1 MVIGVRIPLQLL
13 GTILLAG
20 VVLHGY
26 GQSTLTGTITDQ
38 KTGEPVPFA
47 SVFFAHTTL
56 GTSSLVDGT
65 YSIPRIPDG
74 KYDLVVEV
82 VGFKHHK
89 QPIEFEGGQY
99 RLDIALEQDNV
110 YLDSITVIADQSDKR
125 YLPVFTRFFVGDSRS
140 AKSCKI
146 LNPEVLHFYFDAKR
160 NYLTVSAR
168 KPVQVL
174 NPELG
179 YKVHY
184 TLDRFGLDF
193 SSGTK
198 VMEGSPRFEELPF
211 TKRKDSVTREKK
223 RNAAYQGS
231 LFHFM
236 RALYLNRLEEERF
249 KVQVAD
255 STESA
260 EYVAGS
266 ELLTPFRRN
275 TLISGDKVQQ
285 LNFQGLLKVEY
296 QRSEDWEYPGR
307 IQGRFRGRNPNGF
320 QQTYVRLKAPSLN
333 IYENGYFS
341 DQLSVY
347 LTGYLVWRETVANMV
362 PLGHEVISKKKKK
375 KTKHP

>member
-13 GTILLAG
+13 GTLLLAG

-56 GTSSLVDGT
+56 GTSSLVDGR
-65 YSIPRIPDG
+65 YSILRIPDG

-99 RLDIALEQDNV
+99 RLNITLEQDNV

-125 YLPVFTRFFVGDSRS
+125 YLPEFTRFFVGDSRS

-168 KPVQVL
+168 NPIQVL
-174 NPELG
+174 NPSLG

-184 TLDRFGLDF
+184 TLERFGLDF
-193 SSGTK
+193 TTGAK
-198 VMEGSPRFEELPF
+198 VMQGSPRFEELPF
-211 TKRKDSVTREKK
+211 TKQKDSVAREKK
-223 RNAAYQGS
+223 RTEAYQGS

-236 RALYLNRLEEERF
+236 RAVYSNALNDEGFRLYI
-249 KVQVAD
+249 AD
-255 STESA
+255 SLASSGSA
-260 EYVAGS
+260 AWDETLA
-266 ELLTPFRRN
+266 PFVREALVTGKQVIN
-275 TLISGDKVQQ
+275 
-285 LNFQGLLKVEY
+285 LNYTGLLKLEY
-296 QRSEDWEYPGR
+296 QRPENWEYPGR
-307 IQGRFRGRNPNGF
+307 MLSRYRGRNPNGY
-320 QQTYVRLKAPSLN
+320 QHTYLRLKDPSLQ
-333 IYENGYFS
+333 IYANGYFS

-362 PLGHEVISKKKKK
+362 PLGHEVVSKKKKK
-375 KTKHP
+375 MS

>member
-13 GTILLAG
+13 GTLLLAG
-20 VVLHGY
+20 VVVHGY

-47 SVFFAHTTL
+47 NVFFAHTTL
-56 GTSSLVDGT
+56 GTSSLVDGR
-65 YSIPRIPDG
+65 YSILRIPDG

-99 RLDIALEQDNV
+99 RLNITLEQDNV

-125 YLPVFTRFFVGDSRS
+125 YLPMFTRFFVGDSRS

-174 NPELG
+174 NPSLG

-184 TLDRFGLDF
+184 TLERFGLDF
-193 SSGTK
+193 TTGEK
-198 VMEGSPRFEELPF
+198 LMQGNPRFEDLPF
-211 TKRKDSVTREKK
+211 TKRKDSVAREKK
-223 RNAAYQGS
+223 RTEAYQGS

-236 RALYLNRLEEERF
+236 RALYNNALEDERF
-249 KVQVAD
+249 LLYIVDSLGSPDGSDDALSPFVRDSLVTGKQVI
-255 STESA
+255 
-260 EYVAGS
+260 
-266 ELLTPFRRN
+266 N
-275 TLISGDKVQQ
+275 
-285 LNFQGLLKVEY
+285 LNYTGLLKMEY
-296 QRSEDWEYPGR
+296 RKSEDSEYPGR
-307 IQGRFRGRNPNGF
+307 MLTQYRRRNPNGF
-320 QQTYVRLKAPSLN
+320 QNTYLLLKDPSLQ
-333 IYENGYFS
+333 IYANGYFS

-347 LTGYLVWRETVANMV
+347 LNGYLVWRETVANMV
-362 PLGHEVISKKKKK
+362 PLGHEVVSKKKKQK
-375 KTKHP
+375 KKSK